1 MGSHAQISVTSRLVR
16 QSCAQESL
24 PEMGWLNPLPPWRGP
39 VRHLFLAILVSL
51 ILGALSDSGH
61 ELLGAGGCRGEGW
74 NTGSWPVTAGKQTR
88 ESCSALCQVQDG
100 CTSFSLGKSEDCF
113 LFGHE
118 KILPVK
124 SLGGECY
131 RIVKTAGGKSV
142 EENETEK
149 PKPEPSK
156 PKSPPAPKAEE
167 KPKATP
173 TPKPAAK
180 PAPPPQKPV
189 PKAEEKPAEKK
200 VEKVQPKATPKKVE
214 KPAEPESIDGKYVV
228 EVGEGGCRG
237 KNWNQPPF
245 PIDQGRLSKTNC
257 AKVCLKNDC
266 SAFHMLHPE
275 DDGTAECFLYGH
287 TDVIPVTRIGGT
299 CYSMSDKAP
308 TVSGAIDEDDPDE
321 EQEVKGPV
329 HMAVLGKGRCRGPRW
344 TYKKWPVLK
353 GLLSAQQCAESCA
366 RRKGCTAFDLSDK
379 QSDNTYDCVLYG
391 HVKVSPASGVPGT
404 CYALSD
410 KPGVVPDNI
419 EVAIQEEEEEEEELD
434 VKGPVHMAL
443 LGKGRCRGPGWTF
456 KKWPV
461 VKGLLSARQCAEAC
475 ARKKGCT
482 AFDLSDLQ
490 ADKTFD
496 CALYGHKKVAPAHGV
511 PGNCYILSEKEG
523 VVPGGLSTVVEA
535 EEDDQ
540 EEENVVSGDV
550 EFHQL
555 GKGRCRGPGWTFKKW
570 PVIRGHLAP
579 KDCAVACAKK
589 KGCTAFDVAPM
600 LDGVEE
606 CAIYGHK
613 KVTPASGVS
622 GDCYVLGKSDDVAQA
637 EEEPEEEEVDDG
649 VTHKFKHLGHGMC
662 RGAKW
667 TDKKWPVLRG
677 MRTLQEC
684 ANSCGRKK
692 GCTAFDISKK
702 DDKHFDCMLYGHKH
716 PVPAPG
722 VPGECYS
729 LVGAMYIEETHE
741 IEETPTRRPSILDED
756 DEDFTNIQNVELL
769 GKGACRGKG
778 WQDGQWPLAKGRQT
792 LGDCADS
799 CKKATGCV
807 AFDLSNKDGDK
818 YDCLLLGHPG
828 VLPASALAAKCYVI
842 KGAKPVKATLM
853 DDSKAAKKADDSYP
867 SGGKGFAKIGSGLCR
882 GQGWQLNGFPKD
894 VGTKSIEDCAAS
906 CQKTKDCKA
915 FDISNQEGKKFTCL
929 LFGHKN
935 IVPAASQ
942 SLSGACY
949 SIGASTAPVEEA
961 IDEVEEA
968 EEEDM
973 VIDIEG
979 DVDIALLG
987 KGGCRGGGWQ
997 NKGWPKVKGFATID
1011 DCGRMCVGTKGCS
1024 AFHAASPKEGTD
1036 EFECFLFGHKSVIP
1050 AIGLAGDCYTV
1061 SKGSVGG
1068 SKLVKTQRKAAS
1080 KPQKK
1085 KVYKIPEFEEPTVVE
1100 DTYDEEDDEDWLFDP
1115 PPPQVRSR
1123 EHIAEILGLNEPAKD
1138 SILKITETTLKDLKK
1153 VYESSIKSLE
1163 KEYKY
1168 KELSNRHFGDPE
1180 MFNKPLIVMMGPWS
1194 GGKSTMINYLLGTEY
1209 TKNAFRSTAEP
1220 SPGFNFNIA
1229 MYGEREEEVD
1239 GTEMSAEWAF
1249 SSLQKFGQEFLKKL
1263 RGKKMP
1269 NKLLERAT
1277 FAEIPGVLETGTI
1290 RKIDRRYPFNDACQ
1304 WFIDHA
1310 DLIILVYDYA
1320 KLDIGPETEALL
1332 DQLKGRE
1339 SQVRIVLNKA
1349 DEITA
1354 EELLKIQGNLVWNVS
1369 PLMASVEPPTLY
1381 AGSFWSKPY
1390 QAGAPKRLL
1399 KSQEMSLLKDIKD
1412 AIDRRVENRIAT
1424 ARRFAVR
1431 VRNHAKMVDCY
1442 LTTYK
1447 NNKGIFGDK
1456 KRVAQDIIDNPSKYH
1471 IYEGLS
1477 TLTNISRYDLPD
1489 PDTYRDF
1496 FNVHPL
1502 YDFPTLQSTCTFFKG
1517 CPLNK
1522 LDISIAYELPEILT
1536 NYKRKVSL
1544 ALNPP
1549 PEQPKK
1555 VEVPKG
1561 KNVKSK

>member
-124 SLGGECY
+124 ALGGECY

-200 VEKVQPKATPKKVE
+200 IEKVQPKATPKKVE

-344 TYKKWPVLK
+344 TYKKWPV
-353 GLLSAQQCAESCA
+353 
-366 RRKGCTAFDLSDK
+366 
-379 QSDNTYDCVLYG
+379 
-391 HVKVSPASGVPGT
+391 
-404 CYALSD
+404 
-410 KPGVVPDNI
+410 
-419 EVAIQEEEEEEEELD
+419 
-434 VKGPVHMAL
+434 
-443 LGKGRCRGPGWTF
+443 
-456 KKWPV
+456 

-482 AFDLSDLQ
+482 SFDLSDLQ

-702 DDKHFDCMLYGHKH
+702 DEEHFDCMLYGHKH

-853 DDSKAAKKADDSYP
+853 DNSKSAKKADDSYP
-867 SGGKGFAKIGSGLCR
+867 SGGDGYSKIGSGLR
-882 GQGWQLNGFPKD
+882 
-894 VGTKSIEDCAAS
+894 
-906 CQKTKDCKA
+906 
-915 FDISNQEGKKFTCL
+915 
-929 LFGHKN
+929 
-935 IVPAASQ
+935 
-942 SLSGACY
+942 
-949 SIGASTAPVEEA
+949 
-961 IDEVEEA
+961 
-968 EEEDM
+968 
-973 VIDIEG
+973 
-979 DVDIALLG
+979 
-987 KGGCRGGGWQ
+987 
-997 NKGWPKVKGFATID
+997 
-1011 DCGRMCVGTKGCS
+1011 
-1024 AFHAASPKEGTD
+1024 
-1036 EFECFLFGHKSVIP
+1036 
-1050 AIGLAGDCYTV
+1050 
-1061 SKGSVGG
+1061 
-1068 SKLVKTQRKAAS
+1068 
-1080 KPQKK
+1080 
-1085 KVYKIPEFEEPTVVE
+1085 
-1100 DTYDEEDDEDWLFDP
+1100 
-1115 PPPQVRSR
+1115 
-1123 EHIAEILGLNEPAKD
+1123 
-1138 SILKITETTLKDLKK
+1138 
-1153 VYESSIKSLE
+1153 
-1163 KEYKY
+1163 
-1168 KELSNRHFGDPE
+1168 
-1180 MFNKPLIVMMGPWS
+1180 
-1194 GGKSTMINYLLGTEY
+1194 
-1209 TKNAFRSTAEP
+1209 
-1220 SPGFNFNIA
+1220 
-1229 MYGEREEEVD
+1229 
-1239 GTEMSAEWAF
+1239 
-1249 SSLQKFGQEFLKKL
+1249 
-1263 RGKKMP
+1263 
-1269 NKLLERAT
+1269 
-1277 FAEIPGVLETGTI
+1277 
-1290 RKIDRRYPFNDACQ
+1290 
-1304 WFIDHA
+1304 
-1310 DLIILVYDYA
+1310 
-1320 KLDIGPETEALL
+1320 
-1332 DQLKGRE
+1332 
-1339 SQVRIVLNKA
+1339 
-1349 DEITA
+1349 
-1354 EELLKIQGNLVWNVS
+1354 
-1369 PLMASVEPPTLY
+1369 
-1381 AGSFWSKPY
+1381 
-1390 QAGAPKRLL
+1390 
-1399 KSQEMSLLKDIKD
+1399 
-1412 AIDRRVENRIAT
+1412 
-1424 ARRFAVR
+1424 
-1431 VRNHAKMVDCY
+1431 
-1442 LTTYK
+1442 
-1447 NNKGIFGDK
+1447 
-1456 KRVAQDIIDNPSKYH
+1456 
-1471 IYEGLS
+1471 
-1477 TLTNISRYDLPD
+1477 
-1489 PDTYRDF
+1489 
-1496 FNVHPL
+1496 
-1502 YDFPTLQSTCTFFKG
+1502 
-1517 CPLNK
+1517 
-1522 LDISIAYELPEILT
+1522 
-1536 NYKRKVSL
+1536 
-1544 ALNPP
+1544 
-1549 PEQPKK
+1549 
-1555 VEVPKG
+1555 
-1561 KNVKSK
+1561 

>member
-1 MGSHAQISVTSRLVR
+1 MGSHSQISVTCRLVR
-16 QSCAQESL
+16 LSCAQESL
-24 PEMGWLNPLPPWRGP
+24 PDMRWLNPLPPWKGPGP
-39 VRHLFLAILVSL
+39 VRLLFLVSLCSL
-51 ILGALSDSGH
+51 ILGALSETGH
-61 ELLGAGGCRGEGW
+61 ELIGAGGCRGDGW
-74 NTGSWPVTAGKQTR
+74 SEGSWPVTAGKQSR
-88 ESCSALCQVQDG
+88 ESCSALCQVQEG
-100 CTSFSLGKSEDCF
+100 CTSFSLSKSEDCF
-113 LFGHE
+113 LFGHDD
-118 KILPVK
+118 ITAVK

-131 RIVKTAGGKSV
+131 KIIKSADGNAEDNEQPKKAVKPTPSHPKQESKPAKSV
-142 EENETEK
+142 EK
-149 PKPEPSK
+149 PK
-156 PKSPPAPKAEE
+156 
-167 KPKATP
+167 
-173 TPKPAAK
+173 
-180 PAPPPQKPV
+180 
-189 PKAEEKPAEKK
+189 EKK
-200 VEKVQPKATPKKVE
+200 VEPKPVPKKVE
-214 KPAEPESIDGKYVV
+214 KASEPESIEGQFVV
-228 EVGEGGCRG
+228 EVGLGGCRG
-237 KNWNQPPF
+237 KNWNQPPY
-245 PIDQGRLSKTNC
+245 PVNQGRLSKANC
-257 AKVCLKNDC
+257 AKVCLKSEC

-287 TDVIPVTRIGGT
+287 EELIPVKGLGGT
-299 CYSMSDKAP
+299 CYTLSDKAP
-308 TVSGAIDEDDPDE
+308 SAAGSDDDDSEEE
-321 EQEVKGPV
+321 EQEITGPV
-329 HMAVLGKGRCRGPRW
+329 HMAMLGKGRCRGPEW
-344 TYKKWPVLK
+344 TSKKWPVLK
-353 GLLSAQQCAESCA
+353 GFLSSRQCAEECA
-366 RRKGCTAFDLSDK
+366 KKKGCSAFDLSEL
-379 QSDNTYDCVLYG
+379 QEDN
-391 HVKVSPASGVPGT
+391 
-404 CYALSD
+404 
-410 KPGVVPDNI
+410 
-419 EVAIQEEEEEEEELD
+419 
-434 VKGPVHMAL
+434 
-443 LGKGRCRGPGWTF
+443 
-456 KKWPV
+456 
-461 VKGLLSARQCAEAC
+461 
-475 ARKKGCT
+475 
-482 AFDLSDLQ
+482 
-490 ADKTFD
+490 TFD
-496 CALYGHKKVAPAHGV
+496 CALYGHKKVAPASAVH
-511 PGNCYILSEKEG
+511 GNCYILSDKEG

-535 EEDDQ
+535 EDEEE
-540 EEENVVSGDV
+540 EEENEVSGDV
-550 EFHQL
+550 DFHQV
-555 GKGRCRGPGWTFKKW
+555 GKGRCRGSGWTHKKW
-570 PVIRGHLAP
+570 PVIRGHLGP
-579 KDCAVACAKK
+579 QDCALACAKK
-589 KGCTAFDVAPM
+589 NGCTAFDVAPM
-600 LDGVEE
+600 PEGLEE

-613 KVTPASGVS
+613 KVLPATGVP
-622 GDCYVLGKSDDVAQA
+622 GDCYLLGKSD
-637 EEEPEEEEVDDG
+637 EEPEINNEPEVEEVDDG
-649 VTHKFKHLGHGMC
+649 VTHKFKHIGHGVC

-677 MRTLQEC
+677 IKTLQQC

-692 GCTAFDISKK
+692 GCTSFDISKEDGK
-702 DDKHFDCMLYGHKH
+702 NFDCMLYGHKH
-716 PVPAPG
+716 PIPAPG
-722 VPGECYS
+722 VPGECYP
-729 LVGAMYIEETHE
+729 LPGAAYVEETHE
-741 IEETPTRRPSILDED
+741 VEDTPSRRPSILDED
-756 DEDFTNIQNVELL
+756 DEDYTNIQNVELL
-769 GKGACRGKG
+769 GKGACRGIG
-778 WQDGQWPLAKGRQT
+778 WQDGQWPLAQGRKT
-792 LGDCADS
+792 LGDCADT
-799 CKKATGCV
+799 CKKTSGCI

-828 VLPASALAAKCYVI
+828 ILPASALAAKCYVI

-853 DDSKAAKKADDSYP
+853 DVSKAAKKADDSYP

-949 SIGASTAPVEEA
+949 SIGASTAPVEEVV
-961 IDEVEEA
+961 DEVEEA

-987 KGGCRGGGWQ
+987 KGGCCGGGWQ

-1068 SKLVKTQRKAAS
+1068 SKLVKPQGKAAS
-1080 KPQKK
+1080 KAQKK

-1269 NKLLERAT
+1269 NKLLVRAT

-1339 SQVRIVLNKA
+1339 SQVRILLNKA
-1349 DEITA
+1349 DEINA
-1354 EELLKIQGNLVWNVS
+1354 EELLEIQGNLVWNVS
-1369 PLMASVEPPTLY
+1369 PLMASVEPPTMY
-1381 AGSFWSKPY
+1381 TSSMWSKPY
-1390 QAGAPKRLL
+1390 RAGAPKRLL

-1431 VRNHAKMVDCY
+1431 VRNHAKMVVCY

-1456 KRVAQDIIDNPSKYH
+1456 KKVAQDILDNPSKYH

>member
-1 MGSHAQISVTSRLVR
+1 MGAEYMGSHSQISVTCRLVR
-16 QSCAQESL
+16 LSCAQESL
-24 PEMGWLNPLPPWRGP
+24 PDMRWLNPLPPWKGPGP
-39 VRHLFLAILVSL
+39 VRLLFLVSLCSL
-51 ILGALSDSGH
+51 ILGALSETDVKKIRQSDSISIDCIESTCTVTGH
-61 ELLGAGGCRGEGW
+61 ELIGAGGCRGDGW
-74 NTGSWPVTAGKQTR
+74 SEGSWPVTAGKQSR
-88 ESCSALCQVQDG
+88 ESCSALCQVQEG
-100 CTSFSLGKSEDCF
+100 CTSFSLSKSEDCF
-113 LFGHE
+113 LFGHDD
-118 KILPVK
+118 ITAVK

-131 RIVKTAGGKSV
+131 KIIKSADGNA
-142 EENETEK
+142 EDNEQ
-149 PKPEPSK
+149 PKK
-156 PKSPPAPKAEE
+156 
-167 KPKATP
+167 
-173 TPKPAAK
+173 AAK
-180 PAPPPQKPV
+180 PAPSPPKQ
-189 PKAEEKPAEKK
+189 ESKPAKS
-200 VEKVQPKATPKKVE
+200 VEKPKKVE
-214 KPAEPESIDGKYVV
+214 KASEPESVDGKFVV
-228 EVGEGGCRG
+228 EVGLGGCRG
-237 KNWNQPPF
+237 KNWNQPPY
-245 PIDQGRLSKTNC
+245 PVNQGRLSKANC
-257 AKVCLKNDC
+257 AKVCLKSEC

-287 TDVIPVTRIGGT
+287 EELIPVKGLGGT
-299 CYSMSDKAP
+299 CYTLSDKAP
-308 TVSGAIDEDDPDE
+308 SAAGSDDDDDDE
-321 EQEVKGPV
+321 EQQVLDGPV
-329 HMAVLGKGRCRGPRW
+329 HMAMLGKGRCRG
-344 TYKKWPVLK
+344 
-353 GLLSAQQCAESCA
+353 Q
-366 RRKGCTAFDLSDK
+366 
-379 QSDNTYDCVLYG
+379 
-391 HVKVSPASGVPGT
+391 
-404 CYALSD
+404 
-410 KPGVVPDNI
+410 
-419 EVAIQEEEEEEEELD
+419 
-434 VKGPVHMAL
+434 
-443 LGKGRCRGPGWTF
+443 GWTF

-461 VKGLLSARQCAEAC
+461 LKGFLSPRQCAEEC
-475 ARKKGCT
+475 AKKKGCS
-482 AFDLSDLQ
+482 AFDLSELQ
-490 ADKTFD
+490 ADNTFD
-496 CALYGHKKVAPAHGV
+496 CALYGHKKVEPASAV
-511 PGNCYILSEKEG
+511 NGNCYILSEKEG
-523 VVPGGLSTVVEA
+523 VVPGGLSTVVDA
-535 EEDDQ
+535 EDD
-540 EEENVVSGDV
+540 EEEEEQEITGPV
-550 EFHQL
+550 HMAML
-555 GKGRCRGPGWTFKKW
+555 GKGRCRGSEWTSKKWPVLKGFLSPRQCAEECAKKKGCSAFDLSELQEDNTFDCALYGHKKVAPASAVHGNCYILSDKEGVVPGGLSTVVEAEDEEDEEENEVSGDVDFHQVGKGRCRGSGWTHKKW
-570 PVIRGHLAP
+570 PVIRGHLGP
-579 KDCAVACAKK
+579 QDCAVACAKK

-600 LDGVEE
+600 PEGLEE

-613 KVTPASGVS
+613 KVLPATGVP
-622 GDCYVLGKSDDVAQA
+622 GDCYLLGKSD
-637 EEEPEEEEVDDG
+637 EEPEIDNEPEVEEVDDG
-649 VTHKFKHLGHGMC
+649 VTHKFKHLGHGVC

-677 MRTLQEC
+677 MKTLQQC

-692 GCTAFDISKK
+692 GCTSFDISKEDGK
-702 DDKHFDCMLYGHKH
+702 NFDCMLYGHKN
-716 PVPAPG
+716 PIPAPG

-729 LVGAMYIEETHE
+729 LPGAAYVEETHE
-741 IEETPTRRPSILDED
+741 VEDTPSRRPSILDED
-756 DEDFTNIQNVELL
+756 DEDYTNIQNVELL
-769 GKGACRGKG
+769 GKGACRGIG
-778 WQDGQWPLAKGRQT
+778 WQDGQWPLAQGRKT
-792 LGDCADS
+792 LGDCADT
-799 CKKATGCV
+799 CKKTSGCI

-853 DDSKAAKKADDSYP
+853 DNSKSAKKADDSYP
-867 SGGKGFAKIGSGLCR
+867 SGGDGYSKIGSGLCR
-882 GQGWQLNGFPKD
+882 GPGWTLNGFPKD
-894 VGTKSIEDCAAS
+894 AGVKSIDECAAS
-906 CQKTKDCKA
+906 CQKSKGCKA

-929 LFGHKN
+929 LFGHTD

-949 SIGASTAPVEEA
+949 SIGSSNIAVEESV
-961 IDEVEEA
+961 DEIEESK
-968 EEEDM
+968 EEEEEEM

-979 DVDIALLG
+979 DVDVALVG

-997 NKGWPKVKGFATID
+997 AKGWPKVKGFATID
-1011 DCGRMCVGTKGCS
+1011 DCGRMCVGTNGCS
-1024 AFHAASPKEGTD
+1024 AFHSASPKEGTDD

-1050 AIGLAGDCYTV
+1050 AIGLIGDCYTV

-1068 SKLVKTQRKAAS
+1068 SKLVKSQRKASA

-1085 KVYKIPEFEEPTVVE
+1085 KTYKIPEFEEPTVVE
-1100 DTYDEEDDEDWLFDP
+1100 DTYDDEDDEDWLFDP
-1115 PPPQVRSR
+1115 PPPEIRSR
-1123 EHIAEILGLNEPAKD
+1123 EHIAEILGLNEPAKE

-1153 VYESSIKSLE
+1153 VYETSIKSLE

-1180 MFNKPLIVMMGPWS
+1180 MFNKPLIVLMGPWS
-1194 GGKSTMINYLLGTEY
+1194 GGKSTMMNYLLGTEY

-1339 SQVRIVLNKA
+1339 SQVRILLNKA

-1369 PLMASVEPPTLY
+1369 PLMASVEPPTMY
-1381 AGSFWSKPY
+1381 ASSMWSKPY
-1390 QAGAPKRLL
+1390 RAGAPKRLL

-1456 KRVAQDIIDNPSKYH
+1456 KKVAQDILDNPSKYH

-1522 LDISIAYELPEILT
+1522 LDISIAYELPDILT
-1536 NYKRKVSL
+1536 NFKRKIHLS
-1544 ALNPP
+1544 LNPP
-1549 PEQPKK
+1549 PEPKK
-1555 VEVPKG
+1555 IEVPKG
-1561 KNVKSK
+1561 KSVKSK

>member
-1 MGSHAQISVTSRLVR
+1 
-16 QSCAQESL
+16 
-24 PEMGWLNPLPPWRGP
+24 MGWLHPLTPVPWRVLGP
-39 VRHLFLAILVSL
+39 LLLLSL
-51 ILGALSDSGH
+51 IVGSNSDSGH
-61 ELLGAGGCRGEGW
+61 ELIGAGGCRGSGW
-74 NTGSWPVTAGKQTR
+74 DSGSWPITAGKQSK
-88 ESCSALCQVQDG
+88 ESCSGMCQLQDG
-100 CTSFSLGKSEDCF
+100 CTAFSLSKSNDCF

-118 KILPVK
+118 NIAAVK

-131 RIVKTAGGKSV
+131 RITRSADNAKSTQKK
-142 EENETEK
+142 EAPKAKKASSEDEK
-149 PKPEPSK
+149 PKSK
-156 PKSPPAPKAEE
+156 PKPAPSPSKEVPKPSPKASE
-167 KPKATP
+167 KPKE
-173 TPKPAAK
+173 K
-180 PAPPPQKPV
+180 KPV
-189 PKAEEKPAEKK
+189 TAQKSAEA
-200 VEKVQPKATPKKVE
+200 
-214 KPAEPESIDGKYVV
+214 ESINGKFIV
-228 EVGEGGCRG
+228 EVGAGGCRG

-245 PIDQGRLSKTNC
+245 PINQGRLSKENC
-257 AKVCLKNDC
+257 AKVCIKNDC
-266 SAFHMLHPE
+266 SCFHMLYPE
-275 DDGTAECFLYGH
+275 EDGTAECFLFGH
-287 TDVIPVTRIGGT
+287 KEVFPVRGLGGM
-299 CYSMSDKAP
+299 CYSLSDKAP
-308 TVSGAIDEDDPDE
+308 SVSGLYDEDDDE
-321 EQEVKGPV
+321 EDQEIDGPV
-329 HMAVLGKGRCRGPRW
+329 HMAVLGKGRCRGPGW
-344 TYKKWPVLK
+344 TFKKWPVLK
-353 GLLSAQQCAESCA
+353 GMISPQDCADSCA
-366 RRKGCTAFDLSDK
+366 KKRGCTAFDLSDK
-379 QSDNTYDCVLYG
+379 QADNTYDCALYG
-391 HVKVSPASGVPGT
+391 HAKVSPASGVPGT
-404 CYALSD
+404 CYVLSD
-410 KPGVVPDNI
+410 KPGVLPDDFGLAA
-419 EVAIQEEEEEEEELD
+419 EEEEEEEEELELQ
-434 VKGPVHMAL
+434 GPVHMAL

-461 VKGLLSARQCAEAC
+461 LKGFVSPRQCAEAC
-475 ARKKGCT
+475 AKKKGCT
-482 AFDLSDLQ
+482 AFDLSDIQ
-490 ADKTFD
+490 SDNTFD
-496 CALYGHKKVAPAHGV
+496 CALYGHKKVSPASGV

-523 VVPGGLSTVVEA
+523 VVPGGLNTVVETLEE
-535 EEDDQ
+535 EED
-540 EEENVVSGDV
+540 EEENVVDGDV
-550 EFHQL
+550 DYYQL

-570 PVIRGHLAP
+570 PVIRGKLGP
-579 KDCAVACAKK
+579 QECAVACAKK
-589 KGCTAFDVAPM
+589 KRCKAFDVAPM
-600 LDGVEE
+600 PEGMEE
-606 CAIYGHK
+606 CALYGHS
-613 KVTPASGVS
+613 KVVPASGVP
-622 GDCYVLGKSDDVAQA
+622 GDCYVLGKSDIA
-637 EEEPEEEEVDDG
+637 EEEEDEPEEEEVDDG
-649 VTHKFKHLGHGMC
+649 VTHKYKHLGHGMC

-677 MRTLQEC
+677 MKSLQEC

-692 GCTAFDISKK
+692 GCTAFDISKQDGK
-702 DDKHFDCMLYGHKH
+702 NFDCMLYGHKH

-729 LVGAMYIEETHE
+729 LVGAVYIEETHE
-741 IEETPTRRPSILDED
+741 KEEEAPSRRPSILDED

-778 WQDGQWPLAKGRQT
+778 WQDGQWPLAKGRKSI
-792 LGDCADS
+792 GECADS
-799 CKKATGCV
+799 CKKSTGCV

-842 KGAKPVKATLM
+842 KGAKPVKSTLM
-853 DDSKAAKKADDSYP
+853 DDSKPTKKVDDSYP
-867 SGGKGFAKIGSGLCR
+867 SGGTGFAKIGTGLCR
-882 GQGWQLNGFPKD
+882 GAGWQSNGFPKD
-894 VGTKSIEDCAAS
+894 VGMKTIDECANS
-906 CQKTKDCKA
+906 CEKTKGCKA
-915 FDISNQEGKKFTCL
+915 FDISNQDGKKFSCL
-929 LFGHKN
+929 LFGHSN

-949 SIGASTAPVEEA
+949 SIGASSTAV
-961 IDEVEEA
+961 D
-968 EEEDM
+968 EEDEDQEEDGGDEEDDII
-973 VIDIEG
+973 IDIEG
-979 DVDIALLG
+979 DVDVALLG

-997 NKGWPKVKGFATID
+997 NKGWPKVKGFSTID
-1011 DCGRMCVGTKGCS
+1011 DCGRMCVGTKGCT
-1024 AFHAASPKEGTD
+1024 AFHSASLKEGTKD

-1050 AIGLAGDCYTV
+1050 AAGLVGNCYTV
-1061 SKGSVGG
+1061 SKGSIG
-1068 SKLVKTQRKAAS
+1068 SSRMVKPQRKAAT
-1080 KPQKK
+1080 KPKK
-1085 KVYKIPEFEEPTVVE
+1085 KKEYKIPEFEEPTIIE
-1100 DTYDEEDDEDWLFDP
+1100 DTYDDNDDDDWLFEP
-1115 PPPQVRSR
+1115 PPPEIRSR
-1123 EHIAEILGLNEPAKD
+1123 DHIADILGLNEPAKE

-1153 VYESSIKSLE
+1153 VYETSIKSLE

-1180 MFNKPLIVMMGPWS
+1180 MFNKPLIVLMGPWS

-1239 GTEMSAEWAF
+1239 GTEMAAEWAF

-1369 PLMASVEPPTLY
+1369 PLMASVEPPTMY
-1381 AGSFWSKPY
+1381 AGSFWSRPFK
-1390 QAGAPKRLL
+1390 AGAPKRLL
-1399 KSQEMSLLKDIKD
+1399 KSQEMALLKDIKD

-1456 KRVAQDIIDNPSKYH
+1456 KKISQDIIDNPSKYH

-1496 FNVHPL
+1496 FNVHAL

-1522 LDISIAYELPEILT
+1522 LDISIAYELPDILT
-1536 NYKRKVSL
+1536 TFKRKISQ
-1544 ALNPP
+1544 AMNPQA
-1549 PEQPKK
+1549 EHIKK

>member
-1 MGSHAQISVTSRLVR
+1 MGSHSQISVTCRLVR
-16 QSCAQESL
+16 LSCAQESL
-24 PEMGWLNPLPPWRGP
+24 PDMRWLNPLPPWKGPGP
-39 VRHLFLAILVSL
+39 VRLLFLVSLCSL
-51 ILGALSDSGH
+51 ILGALSETGH
-61 ELLGAGGCRGEGW
+61 ELIGAGGCRGDGW
-74 NTGSWPVTAGKQTR
+74 SEGSWPVTAGKQSR
-88 ESCSALCQVQDG
+88 ESCSALCQVQEG
-100 CTSFSLGKSEDCF
+100 CTSFSLSKSEDCF
-113 LFGHE
+113 LFGHDD
-118 KILPVK
+118 ITAVK

-131 RIVKTAGGKSV
+131 KIIKSADGNA
-142 EENETEK
+142 EGNEQ
-149 PKPEPSK
+149 PKK
-156 PKSPPAPKAEE
+156 
-167 KPKATP
+167 
-173 TPKPAAK
+173 AAK
-180 PAPPPQKPV
+180 PAPSPPKQESKPAKSVEKPKEKKVEQKPV
-189 PKAEEKPAEKK
+189 PKK
-200 VEKVQPKATPKKVE
+200 VEKAS
-214 KPAEPESIDGKYVV
+214 EPESIDGKFVV
-228 EVGEGGCRG
+228 EVGLGGCRG
-237 KNWNQPPF
+237 KNWNQPPY
-245 PIDQGRLSKTNC
+245 PVNQGRLSKANC
-257 AKVCLKNDC
+257 AKVCLKSEC

-287 TDVIPVTRIGGT
+287 EELIPVKGLGGT
-299 CYSMSDKAP
+299 CFTLSDKAP
-308 TVSGAIDEDDPDE
+308 SAAGSDDDDSEEE
-321 EQEVKGPV
+321 EQAVDGPV
-329 HMAVLGKGRCRGPRW
+329 HMAMLGKGRCRGQGW
-344 TYKKWPVLK
+344 TIKKWPVLK
-353 GLLSAQQCAESCA
+353 GFLSSRQCAEECA
-366 RRKGCTAFDLSDK
+366 KKKGCSAFDLS
-379 QSDNTYDCVLYG
+379 
-391 HVKVSPASGVPGT
+391 
-404 CYALSD
+404 
-410 KPGVVPDNI
+410 
-419 EVAIQEEEEEEEELD
+419 E
-434 VKGPVHMAL
+434 
-443 LGKGRCRGPGWTF
+443 
-456 KKWPV
+456 
-461 VKGLLSARQCAEAC
+461 
-475 ARKKGCT
+475 
-482 AFDLSDLQ
+482 LQ
-490 ADKTFD
+490 ADNTFD
-496 CALYGHKKVAPAHGV
+496 CALYGHKKVAPASAVH
-511 PGNCYILSEKEG
+511 GNCYILSDKEG
-523 VVPGGLSTVVEA
+523 VVPGGLSTAVEA
-535 EEDDQ
+535 EDEED
-540 EEENVVSGDV
+540 EEENEVSGDV
-550 EFHQL
+550 DFHQV
-555 GKGRCRGPGWTFKKW
+555 GKGRCRGSGWTDKKW
-570 PVIRGHLAP
+570 PVIRGHIGP
-579 KDCAVACAKK
+579 QDCAVACAKK

-600 LDGVEE
+600 PEGLEE

-613 KVTPASGVS
+613 KVLPATGVP
-622 GDCYVLGKSDDVAQA
+622 GDCYLLGKSD
-637 EEEPEEEEVDDG
+637 EEPEIENEPEVEEVDDG
-649 VTHKFKHLGHGMC
+649 VTHKFKHIGHGVC

-677 MRTLQEC
+677 MKTLQQC

-692 GCTAFDISKK
+692 GCTSFDISKEDGK
-702 DDKHFDCMLYGHKH
+702 NFDCMLYGHKN
-716 PVPAPG
+716 PIPAPG

-729 LVGAMYIEETHE
+729 LPGAAYVEETHE
-741 IEETPTRRPSILDED
+741 VEDTPSRRPSILDED
-756 DEDFTNIQNVELL
+756 DEGYTNIQNVELL
-769 GKGACRGKG
+769 GKGACRGIG
-778 WQDGQWPLAKGRQT
+778 WQDGQWPLAQGRKT

-894 VGTKSIEDCAAS
+894 VGTKSIEDCAVS

-949 SIGASTAPVEEA
+949 SIGASTAPVEEVV
-961 IDEVEEA
+961 DEVEEA

-1068 SKLVKTQRKAAS
+1068 SKLV

-1194 GGKSTMINYLLGTEY
+1194 GGKSTMMNYLLGTEY

-1339 SQVRIVLNKA
+1339 SQVRILLNKA

-1369 PLMASVEPPTLY
+1369 PLMASVEPPTMY
-1381 AGSFWSKPY
+1381 ASSMWSKPY
-1390 QAGAPKRLL
+1390 RAGAPKRLL

-1431 VRNHAKMVDCY
+1431 VRNHAKMVD
-1442 LTTYK
+1442 
-1447 NNKGIFGDK
+1447 F
-1456 KRVAQDIIDNPSKYH
+1456 
-1471 IYEGLS
+1471 
-1477 TLTNISRYDLPD
+1477 
-1489 PDTYRDF
+1489 
-1496 FNVHPL
+1496 
-1502 YDFPTLQSTCTFFKG
+1502 
-1517 CPLNK
+1517 
-1522 LDISIAYELPEILT
+1522 
-1536 NYKRKVSL
+1536 
-1544 ALNPP
+1544 
-1549 PEQPKK
+1549 
-1555 VEVPKG
+1555 
-1561 KNVKSK
+1561 